1 MKAVIW
7 TGYGGPEVLQLGEVP
22 KPTPKDNE
30 ILVKIQATTATAGD
44 CEMRRMETAI
54 QYRLLMRMYVGFRRP
69 TRLTILG
76 MELAGIVESVGKNVT
91 RFKKGDE
98 VFASTGFAGSGTYTE
113 YICLPEKSE
122 EGKADVAVVAL
133 KPTNMTF
140 EEAAPVPMGG
150 VEALCLLRQANLQ
163 SGQRILI
170 NGSGGTIGSYAVQ
183 IAKSMGADVT
193 AVDSTD
199 KMDMLRSIGAD
210 NVIDYTQAD
219 FTESG
224 EKYDI
229 IFDIVGKASYSGSMR
244 SLKANGIYI
253 SGIPKTSRSIRGR
266 WTSRRS
272 GKKVVF
278 GQVYP
283 KPEDLNF
290 LRKLIEYGKMI
301 SVIDRS
307 YPLELAAEAH
317 EYIETG
323 KKIGNVVITVAQNTK
338 P

>member
-7 TGYGGPEVLQLGEVP
+7 TNYGGPEVLQLGEVP

-30 ILVKIQATTATAGD
+30 ILVKIEATTATAGD
-44 CEMRRMETAI
+44 CEMRRMKTAI
-54 QYRLLMRMYVGFRRP
+54 QYRLLMRMYVGFKKP

-76 MELAGIVESVGKNVT
+76 MELAGIVESVGKDVT

-98 VFASTGFAGSGTYTE
+98 FFASTGFAGSGTYAE
-113 YICLPEKSE
+113 YICLPEESD

-133 KPTNMTF
+133 KPANMTF

-150 VEALCLLRQANLQ
+150 VEALCLLKQANLQ
-163 SGQRILI
+163 SGHRILI

-183 IAKSMGADVT
+183 IAKSMGAEVT

-210 NVIDYTQAD
+210 QVLNYMKED
-219 FTESG
+219 FTKKD
-224 EKYDI
+224 EKYDV
-229 IFDIVGKASYSGSMR
+229 IFDIVGKASYSGSMK
-244 SLKANGIYI
+244 SLEENGIYI
-253 SGIPKTSRSIRGR
+253 SSIPKTSRSIRGR

-272 GKKVVF
+272 SKKVVF
-278 GQVYP
+278 GRVFP

-290 LRKLIEYGKMI
+290 LRDLIEEGKI
-301 SVIDRS
+301 KSVIDKS
-307 YPLELAAEAH
+307 YPLEQAAEAH

-323 KKIGNVVITVAQNTK
+323 KKIGNVVLTID
-338 P
+338 